1 MSSPYAPDDPSEL
14 PDPES
19 IPDPL
24 VPDPDLGP
32 LVDPDQPEDDQ

>member
-1 MSSPYAPDDPSEL
+1 VSSPYAPDDLSEL

-24 VPDPDLGP
+24 VPDPTLSEG
-32 LVDPDQPEDDQ
+32 DPDAEPEQE